1 MKELFIKGGILMY
14 PLLILSIIGLTVSFE
29 RIIYFFTIEKCDY
42 EKLKNELV
50 KLIKKDDIEGA
61 ITLCGKYENSVARVL
76 EAVIKSYAE
85 EEERTMMEERVRE
98 IALGQIPV
106 LERFMW
112 ILGLTGS
119 ISPLVGL
126 LGTVIGMIQAF
137 NNIASQGFGRPE
149 LLAGGI
155 YTALITTATG
165 LTIAIPAVII
175 YNYLNKKIDWIINE
189 MEKASVEFIN
199 AIGG

>member
-85 EEERTMMEERVRE
+85 EEERIMMEERVRE

>member
-85 EEERTMMEERVRE
+85 EEERIMMEERVRE

-175 YNYLNKKIDWIINE
+175 YNYLIKNRLDNK
-189 MEKASVEFIN
+189 
-199 AIGG
+199 